1 MQPTD
6 SWLLPEGIDEA
17 LPDEAERLEALRR
30 TLVDLHGRWGYRL
43 VMPPLI
49 EYLESLLTG
58 TGNDLDLQT
67 FKLTDQLSGRMLGVR
82 ADMTPQ
88 VARMDAHRLGRDVPE
103 RLCYQGTVLRTRPE
117 NGAHS
122 RAPLQVGAEL
132 FGHAGIESDVEI
144 MTLMVASLQAVGL
157 DAIHLDLGHVGI
169 YRGLV
174 AAAEIE
180 PMDEERLFDA
190 LQRKARPELPDIL
203 EEAGVQGV
211 LRQLLL
217 KLPDLHGDRAILD
230 EARELLGASGAT
242 VVAAL
247 DELEGIAA
255 ALVERLPGVTLHF
268 DLGELRGYRY
278 HTGVVFAAMDAAHG
292 RTVAMGGRYDD
303 IGGVF
308 GRARPAT
315 GFSADLREL
324 AALTVADAARAPV
337 AGIFAPWVEAE
348 EERSAWQQA
357 IDALRAAGER
367 VVVELPEQGGDAGAM
382 GCDRRLVRQDG
393 QWQVVPVVGE

>member
-17 LPDEAERLEALRR
+17 LPDEAERLETLRR

-43 VMPPLI
+43 VMPPFI

-67 FKLTDQLSGRMLGVR
+67 FKLTDQLSGRLLGVR

-117 NGAHS
+117 NGAGS

-132 FGHAGIESDVEI
+132 FGHGGTESDVEI
-144 MTLMVASLQAVGL
+144 VALMVASLQAVGL
-157 DAIHLDLGHVGI
+157 EDIHLDLGHVGI

-174 AAAEIE
+174 AATELE
-180 PMDEERLFDA
+180 PGHEEQLFDA

-203 EEAGVQGV
+203 EEGGVQGT
-211 LRQLLL
+211 LRHLLL
-217 KLPDLHGDRAILD
+217 RLPDLHGDRSVLA
-230 EARELLGASGAT
+230 EARELLSGT
-242 VVAAL
+242 SDDVVAAL
-247 DELEGIAA
+247 DDLEAIADA
-255 ALVERLPGVTLHF
+255 VAERLPGVTLHF

-278 HTGVVFAAMDAAHG
+278 HTGVVFAAMDATHG

-324 AALTVADAARAPV
+324 VALSAGGAGVPSAG
-337 AGIFAPWVEAE
+337 GIFAPWVEE
-348 EERSAWQQA
+348 PQERMAWQRT
-357 IDALRAAGER
+357 IDTLRAEGER
-367 VVVELPEQGGDAGAM
+367 VVVELPEQGGDAQTM
-382 GCDRRLVRQDG
+382 GCDRRLVQQDG
-393 QWQVVPVVGE
+393 QWQVVPAVGE